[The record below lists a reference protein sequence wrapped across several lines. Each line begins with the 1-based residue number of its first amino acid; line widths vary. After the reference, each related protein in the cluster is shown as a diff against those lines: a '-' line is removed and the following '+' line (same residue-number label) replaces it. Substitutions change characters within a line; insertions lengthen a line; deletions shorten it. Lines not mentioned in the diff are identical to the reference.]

1 VCSLWVGSDLTLL
14 SRYRTYFDSEHFY
27 VWCRHQLP
35 YLCPIALNGQSI
47 WSIDDATVWFDS
59 STSSTTAQRHSRTE
73 SISYDCYRGWSP
85 DYAKSLAASLAI
97 GAMVKFGVTHPPA
110 GAAAMI
116 FATGAYGWGNLL
128 FVLLGTALST
138 VVATIV
144 NNSSHARQYPTY
156 WGFPPC
162 SQLPSGCAGV
172 ARKGEKQSSES
183 NETRAHVAIGD
194 SNAVRRL
201 SDSLHC

>member
-1 VCSLWVGSDLTLL
+1 MDSPFGALMTLLYGLTAAPASQPRNAILGQSLSLTIAIGVGRLTVLSLWM
-14 SRYRTYFDSEHFY
+14 R
-27 VWCRHQLP
+27 Q
-35 YLCPIALNGQSI
+35 
-47 WSIDDATVWFDS
+47 
-59 STSSTTAQRHSRTE
+59 
-73 SISYDCYRGWSP
+73 
-85 DYAKSLAASLAI
+85 SLAASLAI

-110 GAAAMI
+110 GAAAML

-128 FVLLGTALST
+128 FVLLGTALSA

-144 NNSSHARQYPTY
+144 NNSSDARQYPTY

-162 SQLPSGCAGV
+162 PQPPSCFAG
-172 ARKGEKQSSES
+172 AASNGEKQSSEK
-183 NETRAHVAIGD
+183 NESRAHVAIGD

>member
-1 VCSLWVGSDLTLL
+1 MDSPFGALMTLLYGLTAAPAAQPRNAILGQSLSLTIAIGVGRVSMLSLWI
-14 SRYRTYFDSEHFY
+14 R
-27 VWCRHQLP
+27 Q
-35 YLCPIALNGQSI
+35 
-47 WSIDDATVWFDS
+47 
-59 STSSTTAQRHSRTE
+59 
-73 SISYDCYRGWSP
+73 
-85 DYAKSLAASLAI
+85 SLAASLAI

-183 NETRAHVAIGD
+183 NETQAHVTIGD
-194 SNAVRRL
+194 SSAVRRL
-201 SDSLHC
+201 SDSIHC